1 MRMASIHHHFPNK
14 EALRNALIDSYPER
28 FTHELERRF
37 NPTEYREFFVGG
49 LGDELMPL
57 CGAHA
62 GDAASLPTSICLLP
76 YKSSNKFSV
85 RESQINI
92 PW

>member
-28 FTHELERRF
+28 IAHELEPRL

-62 GDAASLPTSICLLP
+62 DDAASLPASMQKL
-76 YKSSNKFSV
+76 
-85 RESQINI
+85 EQIFRAGVTD
-92 PW
+92 

>member
-28 FTHELERRF
+28 ITHELERRL

-49 LGDELMPL
+49 LSDELMPL

-62 GDAASLPTSICLLP
+62 GDAASLPASMQKL
-76 YKSSNKFSV
+76 
-85 RESQINI
+85 EQIFRAGVTD
-92 PW
+92 

>member
-28 FTHELERRF
+28 ITHELKRRL

-57 CGAHA
+57 RGVHA
-62 GDAASLPTSICLLP
+62 GDAASVPASMQKL
-76 YKSSNKFSV
+76 
-85 RESQINI
+85 EQIFRAGVTD
-92 PW
+92 

>member
-28 FTHELERRF
+28 ITHELERRL

-62 GDAASLPTSICLLP
+62 GDAASLPASMQKL
-76 YKSSNKFSV
+76 
-85 RESQINI
+85 EQIFRAGVTD
-92 PW
+92 

>member
-28 FTHELERRF
+28 FTHEIERL
-37 NPTEYREFFVGG
+37 NPTEYRVFFVGG

-57 CGAHA
+57 GGAHA
-62 GDAASLPTSICLLP
+62 GDAASLPTSICLLR
-76 YKSSNKFSV
+76 YTSSNKFSV
-85 RESQINI
+85 RESQINV